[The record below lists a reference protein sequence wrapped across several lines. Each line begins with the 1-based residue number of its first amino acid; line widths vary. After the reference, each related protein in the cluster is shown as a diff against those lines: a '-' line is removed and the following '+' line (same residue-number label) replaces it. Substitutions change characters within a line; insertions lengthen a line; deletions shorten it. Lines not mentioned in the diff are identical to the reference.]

1 MRIDKTILLI
11 LSFVLGLSST
21 FTIAHAET
29 ADAPS
34 CLAGAPQCPV
44 TITIPEGG
52 DRVTLHG
59 RLSPE
64 RSSHSYQFSAEPGL
78 LLRWTYKGPAV
89 HVLLTGPD
97 GNTEGPGLPSSVHLD
112 KRGAYVFSVSSN
124 KMAENIYGEFIL
136 TLDVSLAK

>member
-1 MRIDKTILLI
+1 MRIDKILMLI
-11 LSFVLGLSST
+11 PSIIIGLSST

-34 CLAGAPQCPV
+34 CLAGAPECPM

-52 DRVTLHG
+52 GPVTLHG

-64 RSSHSYQFSAEPGL
+64 RSSYSYQFAAEPGR
-78 LLRWTYKGPAV
+78 LLRWTYQGPAV
-89 HVLLTGPD
+89 HVLLTDPD
-97 GNTEGPGLPSSVHLD
+97 GNTDGPGLPSSIHLD

-124 KMAENIYGEFIL
+124 KMAENIYGDFSL
-136 TLDVSLAK
+136 TLEVSVHN